1 MIYSIFADFSTT
13 LYEASAS
20 LNTGLDQ
27 ILELEKVVKPATS
40 ESLNSRALVKFDL
53 SSVSQSIVDGLITA
67 PSFSLKLFATDDQE
81 QIPAEYTLKVY
92 PVSQSWNRGIGRR
105 YNKPQVREGASWKY
119 RDGEDAGTEWT
130 TSSFAPN
137 TTGSYSVT
145 PGGGTWFTSSA
156 ASQSYSYQSADLDT
170 DVTTIVDNWLNGTNV
185 NSGFIIKRTDSDE
198 QSLVDLGNLK
208 FFSTET
214 HTVYQPKL
222 EVKWDDSAFS
232 TGSLSALTDEEISV
246 YFKNLKTEY
255 KSGEKAKIRVRGRAT
270 YPTKTY
276 ATSSAYLDIKY
287 LPTSSYYSL
296 RDAYTEE
303 IIIPFSDDHTKISC
317 DSSGNYFN
325 IWMDGL
331 HPERFYRFVIKV
343 QRSETDIQVFDNDY
357 IFKLVR

>member
-1 MIYSIFADFSTT
+1 MIYSIFADYSTT
-13 LYEASAS
+13 LYEASSS

-27 ILELEKVVKPATS
+27 ILELDKVVKSSTS
-40 ESLNSRALVKFDL
+40 ESFNSRALIKFDL
-53 SSVSQSIVDGLITA
+53 STVSQSIVDGLITA

-81 QIPAEYTLKVY
+81 QIPAEYTLKIY
-92 PVSQSWNRGIGRR
+92 PVSESWDRGIGRR
-105 YNKPQVREGASWKY
+105 YNKPAVQEGASWKY
-119 RDGEDAGTEWT
+119 RDGENVGGEWRT
-130 TSSFAPN
+130 GSFAPKS
-137 TTGSYSVT
+137 TGSYSVNT
-145 PGGGTWFTSSA
+145 GGGTWYTSSA
-156 ASQSYSYQSADLDT
+156 ASQSYSYQSADIDT
-170 DVTTIVDNWLNGTNV
+170 DVTSIVDNWLDNTNT
-185 NSGFIIKRTDSDE
+185 NNGFIIKRVDSDE

-222 EVKWDDSAFS
+222 EVKWDDSAFDA
-232 TGSLSALTDEEISV
+232 GSLSALTDEEITV
-246 YFKNLKTEY
+246 YFKNLKSEY
-255 KSGEKAKIRVRGRAT
+255 KSGEKAKIRVHGRAT

-276 ATSSAYLDIKY
+276 STSSAYLDIKY

-303 IIIPFSDDHTKISC
+303 TIIPFSDDHTKLSC

-331 HPERFYRFVIKV
+331 HPERFYRFIVKV
-343 QRSETDIQVFDNDY
+343 KRSDTDIQIFDNDY